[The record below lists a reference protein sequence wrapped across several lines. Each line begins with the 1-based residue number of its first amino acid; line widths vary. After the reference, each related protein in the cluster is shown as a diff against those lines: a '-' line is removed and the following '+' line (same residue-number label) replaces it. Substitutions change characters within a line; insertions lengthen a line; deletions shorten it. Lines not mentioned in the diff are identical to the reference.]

1 MRLPTSSSQM
11 ALVLTLL
18 AWLGSSDRRAKAE
31 GPEHEFQRLLAEAKD
46 DPQKADFRALR
57 LAFAR
62 TESYRPYAKDELD
75 TAPIDQE
82 LKNGERAAAL
92 LALDRTLDGRWMDPA
107 AHAFAADVCE
117 RIGERK
123 RAKMHG
129 VFLEKIV
136 DTILGSGDGRSFEK
150 AWPVLSVGEEYLI
163 LDAHGFQ
170 GQHKQALVHREG
182 HRYDVHTFTDES
194 SGRELKIYFNV
205 DVPTRWLGEH
215 AGGPKTTEE
224 EQP

>member
-1 MRLPTSSSQM
+1 MPPAWIGLVP
-11 ALVLTLL
+11 ALALGLISTGTATRAGEPETAFRVLL
-18 AWLGSSDRRAKAE
+18 AK
-31 GPEHEFQRLLAEAKD
+31 AKD

-62 TESYRPYAKDELD
+62 TDSYRPYAKDELD
-75 TAPIDQE
+75 TAPVDQE

-92 LALDRTLDGRWMDPA
+92 LALDRTLEGRWMDPA

-136 DTILGSGDGRSFEK
+136 DTILGAGDGRSFEK

-170 GQHKQALVHREG
+170 GRHKQALVHREG

-215 AGGPKTTEE
+215 TGGPKTEG

>member
-1 MRLPTSSSQM
+1 MRLPTPASRIGV
-11 ALVLTLL
+11 ALVLV
-18 AWLGSSDRRAKAE
+18 AWLGSPGRGAKAE
-31 GPEHEFQRLLAEAKD
+31 GPEHEFQQLLAKAKD
-46 DPQKADFRALR
+46 DPEKADFRGLR
-57 LAFAR
+57 LAFAK
-62 TESYRPYAKDELD
+62 TDAYRPYAKDELD
-75 TAPIDQE
+75 TAPVDQE

-92 LALDRTLDGRWMDPA
+92 LALDRTLEGRWMDPA

-136 DTILGSGDGRSFEK
+136 DTILGAGDGRSFEK

-163 LDAHGFQ
+163 LDAYGFR
-170 GQHKQALVHREG
+170 GRRKQALVHHEG

-215 AGGPKTTEE
+215 TGGPKTEG